1 MNKEKT
7 KKVIT
12 YVMFGIFL
20 IPSVA
25 LAVLIYGSA
34 IISGIFVDVTDIF
47 LGMYKPLRYV
57 KLYLSYIAGA
67 IYKVSNIHESEMM
80 NNVN

>member
-7 KKVIT
+7 KKVIA
-12 YVMFGIFL
+12 YIMGGIIF

-34 IISGIFVDVTDIF
+34 IISGILVDVTDIF
-47 LGMYKPLRYV
+47 LGMYKPFRYV
-57 KLYLSYIAGA
+57 KLYLTHISGA
-67 IYKVSNIHESEMM
+67 ISRVSDIHVVDMM
-80 NNVN
+80 NEVN